1 MLAQR
6 VATALAL
13 LAILAAAVWAGG
25 AALAEVI
32 AILIGAAA
40 FEWLRLAGHSQ
51 RVSAMGAVA
60 LAAALL
66 IFELAGQRPSA
77 GLTTLILG
85 GAAALWLA
93 LAVLVLSATQRGG
106 RVHAAASTGLAIV
119 LLAAAWFAIL
129 ALLSRGLL
137 WLVSVLAI
145 VWLADIAAYFS
156 GRAFG
161 RRKLAPG
168 ISPGK
173 TWEGVAGAVAA
184 VVGLALLLAAAWPAQ
199 PLFSTRLIQ
208 ELGVPLGA
216 VVLVLLVAMSVV
228 GDLFESLLKR
238 QAGVKDSGRLL
249 PGHGGVLDR
258 IDALLP
264 VLPAAALI
272 QQGLR

>member
-32 AILIGAAA
+32 AILLGAATY
-40 FEWLRLAGHSQ
+40 EWLRLAGHSQ
-51 RVSAMGAVA
+51 RASAAMAVA

-66 IFELAGQRPSA
+66 LAELAGWQPSA
-77 GLTTLILG
+77 GAVTLILG
-85 GAAALWLA
+85 GATALWLV
-93 LAVLVLSATQRGG
+93 LAVLVLSAAQRT
-106 RVHAAASTGLAIV
+106 VHIYPAASTGLAVV
-119 LLAAAWFAIL
+119 LLAAAWFA
-129 ALLSRGLL
+129 LLSLLSHGLP
-137 WLVSVLAI
+137 WLVSALAR

-156 GRAFG
+156 GRAVG
-161 RRKLAPG
+161 RRKLAPA

-173 TWEGVAGAVAA
+173 TWEGVAGAMIA
-184 VVGLALLLAAAWPAQ
+184 VVGLALLLAALLPTQ
-199 PLFSTRLIQ
+199 PLFSTRLLQ
-208 ELGVPLGA
+208 ALGVPLG
-216 VVLVLLVAMSVV
+216 VLVLMLLVAMSVV

-264 VLPAAALI
+264 VLPLAALV
-272 QQGLR
+272 QPGLR